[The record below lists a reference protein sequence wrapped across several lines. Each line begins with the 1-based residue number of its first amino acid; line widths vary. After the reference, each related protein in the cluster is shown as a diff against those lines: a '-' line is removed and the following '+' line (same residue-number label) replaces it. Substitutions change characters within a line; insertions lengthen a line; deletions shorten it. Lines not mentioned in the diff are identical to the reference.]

1 MFIQDIIPASGHGI
15 LANPEQWTE
24 LLSTLPE
31 SASAVADTLTKKW
44 NKDDTTPSEKWTEL
58 KRYLDIL
65 MGKQSSKKTKQSKTM
80 NFSDRNKIELW
91 PVATV
96 FQYCYPR
103 LDINVSKMRNHL
115 LKSPF
120 CVHPKTGRVCV
131 PINPEKVEDFDPS
144 TVPTLPQ
151 LMRELDEYD
160 EEMSGKVK
168 HEWEKTSLKESF
180 SHFQK
185 EFMTPMWK
193 QMKKVE
199 RSREEERAALLGDF

>member
-1 MFIQDIIPASGHGI
+1 
-15 LANPEQWTE
+15 
-24 LLSTLPE
+24 
-31 SASAVADTLTKKW
+31 
-44 NKDDTTPSEKWTEL
+44 
-58 KRYLDIL
+58 
-65 MGKQSSKKTKQSKTM
+65 
-80 NFSDRNKIELW
+80 
-91 PVATV
+91 
-96 FQYCYPR
+96 
-103 LDINVSKMRNHL
+103 
-115 LKSPF
+115 
-120 CVHPKTGRVCV
+120 VCV